1 MKKAILFLF
10 SLLLLAGINYS
21 FNSENEKCIT
31 GKGKTIEKEITLDA
45 FSYLSVTS
53 SVDVELSQG
62 PQKVVAVGQENIIEQ
77 LNRNVKGAHWTIE
90 FDEKICWNN
99 TFSVKVT
106 LPSLEG
112 VNINGAGDV
121 TGHSV
126 FSGDALDVF
135 INGSGDVNLEVDMKA
150 VKTKINGSGDV
161 RLVGISKEHSIS
173 INGSGDV
180 RSMELET
187 QNCSVNIHGSGDVKV
202 HAQKS
207 LSVNVQGS
215 GDVHYKGTPE
225 VSSKVQG
232 SGEVQSVAK

>member
-21 FNSENEKCIT
+21 FNSENEKCIS
-31 GKGKTIEKEITLDA
+31 GEGKTVEKEIDLDA
-45 FSYLSVTS
+45 FTYLAVTS
-53 SVDVELSQG
+53 AVDVELSQG
-62 PQKVVAVGQENIIEQ
+62 PQKIIAVGQANIIEQ
-77 LNRNVKGAHWTIE
+77 LSRNVKGSHWTIE

-99 TFSVKVT
+99 DFSVKVT

-121 TGHSV
+121 NGHSV
-126 FSGDALDVF
+126 FAGDQLDVF

-161 RLVGISKEHSIS
+161 HLVGLSEEHSIS

-180 RSMELET
+180 KSMELET
-187 QNCSVNIHGSGDVKV
+187 QHSSVNIHGSGDVKV
-202 HAQKS
+202 HAEKS

-215 GDVHYKGTPE
+215 GDVHYKGSPK

-232 SGEVQSVAK
+232 SGEVQSISK